1 MSGNRAREQH
11 RTSTS
16 AADVIMASSP
26 AVTASTAVG
35 VLDKAVTLV
44 QVLAGRG
51 PLSIAELAE
60 HSGVARPTVHRL
72 VGSLVAHQVLER
84 TGETVT
90 LGIRLV
96 EWAHSAGAGRT
107 LAAVADAVMREVS
120 AETGE
125 SVQLYV
131 RRGETRVCVLVHE
144 PRAGLRDSVPV
155 GAVLPLH
162 AGSGGTVLM
171 AFDPHAPSR
180 TGDDGKWADV
190 VERGWASSLGER
202 ASGVASVSAPVLDRS
217 GVLLGALCISGPV
230 ERIAPRIDELASAAC
245 GAARR
250 VGEQLA

>member
-44 QVLAGRG
+44 QVLAGSG

-131 RRGETRVCVLVHE
+131 RRGE
-144 PRAGLRDSVPV
+144 RAGLC
-155 GAVLPLH
+155 
-162 AGSGGTVLM
+162 AGT
-171 AFDPHAPSR
+171 R
-180 TGDDGKWADV
+180 TAG
-190 VERGWASSLGER
+190 
-202 ASGVASVSAPVLDRS
+202 
-217 GVLLGALCISGPV
+217 
-230 ERIAPRIDELASAAC
+230 RIARFGARRGRTP
-245 GAARR
+245 AARR
-250 VGEQLA
+250 IWRNGAHGLRSTCAISHRR